1 VQSITAPGVVAGDP
15 LRGSGRK
22 PPCAGLRVDDAE
34 DGLRHGPD
42 FNAAPTAGDAAEL
55 FVRSILMRAAG
66 EALETAYFSGTGG
79 VQPLGLLNHAGIGTQ
94 SGSSLA
100 HAGLLAM
107 RKLPLDAG
115 AREAMLQWVG
125 TPTIQETL
133 SGRQRFTGSDATLW
147 DSDNGTILGL
157 PAHATKNASSLV
169 VGDFSTSVIGVFGPG
184 LRVDIDPSQ
193 DFNSAGLVARVML
206 MCDVAFPQPS
216 AFCVASTVT

>member
-1 VQSITAPGVVAGDP
+1 MTA
-15 LRGSGRK
+15 RG
-22 PPCAGLRVDDAE
+22 E
-34 DGLRHGPD
+34 D
-42 FNAAPTAGDAAEL
+42 FNFTTRIPARHA
-55 FVRSILMRAAG
+55 
-66 EALETAYFSGTGG
+66 
-79 VQPLGLLNHAGIGTQ
+79 QLNHAGIGTQ

-107 RKLPLDAG
+107 RKAPLTAG

-133 SGRQRFTGSDATLW
+133 GGRQRFTGSDATLW

-157 PAHATKNASSLV
+157 PAHATKNASGLV

-184 LRVDIDPSQ
+184 MRIDIDPSQ

-206 MCDVAFPQPS
+206 MCDVAFPQPA